1 MSPIFSINSNKKFNL
16 NQLNEYD
23 RSEKLNT
30 ATLKNIKKR
39 DINATN
45 HKSLRQKNL
54 KRTENQ
60 IKNLNSLP
68 EEFNNDAIYN
78 IENPITNST
87 CSLPS
92 PNHYSPLPDPATP
105 KEKKT
110 FGETVPF
117 EQFSED
123 LKEGSYG
130 KACASLGMDLLGL
143 LPSAGPGFRG
153 SLEKISSFVKSSMSD
168 KKNDDVNT
176 TESPK
181 FSDLQDVSS
190 NAIAG
195 TYSCI
200 GLPGSLFSLPTH
212 YNQYHT
218 DHETPVTF
226 SKKNIYD
233 NVNHAV
239 SSIYN
244 EGQAAWKMFKSYTL
258 EQKTN
263 NFAKKLQNSYLRLN
277 NTRFLNK
284 NFLTSLLQKDISV
297 NGKKIST
304 SDSIAETVQSIQKII
319 PDYNA
324 LQLVSTYA
332 HPGVLKMAEKQ
343 LLKEHPEINDRISQ
357 NMHITYRID
366 QVDNES
372 FRISILKHAYLRPS
386 MFHSPNDI
394 HAYGLR
400 ANMLISKT
408 SHPKLQYTYFAQ

>member
-16 NQLNEYD
+16 NPLNEYD
-23 RSEKLNT
+23 CSEKLN
-30 ATLKNIKKR
+30 ATPSKNIKKR
-39 DINATN
+39 EIHFSKNK
-45 HKSLRQKNL
+45 HLRQKNL
-54 KRTENQ
+54 KRTENKS
-60 IKNLNSLP
+60 KNLYSLP
-68 EEFNNDAIYN
+68 AEFDNDAIYN
-78 IENPITNST
+78 IKNPITNST
-87 CSLPS
+87 YSLPD
-92 PNHYSPLPDPATP
+92 PNNYSPLPDNAKI

-153 SLEKISSFVKSSMSD
+153 SLEKISSFVKSSISD
-168 KKNDDVNT
+168 QKNDDSNT
-176 TESPK
+176 VSPK
-181 FSDLQDVSS
+181 FSDLQDISS

-200 GLPGSLFSLPTH
+200 GLPGSLFSLPPH
-212 YNQYHT
+212 YNKYHI

-226 SKKNIYD
+226 SKKNLYD

-244 EGQAAWKMFKSYTL
+244 EGQAAWKMFKSCTL

-263 NFAKKLQNSYLRLN
+263 NFARKLQNSYLRLN

-284 NFLTSLLQKDISV
+284 NFLTSLLKKEIYI
-297 NGKKIST
+297 NGKKIPA
-304 SDSIAETVQSIQKII
+304 SDSIAETIKNIQKII

-324 LQLVSTYA
+324 QQLVSTYA

-408 SHPKLQYTYFAQ
+408 SRPKLQFTYFAQ